1 MKKLLS
7 VLLASAITISAVGG
21 LAACKKGA
29 KEDEHEI
36 IVWAPDAAKAT
47 YEKLADDFLKS
58 DPTKYGDYTVTV
70 IAKDEGDVESSL
82 SNDAAMGADVFFFPG
97 GHINDMLK
105 KKHLLA
111 TTAAQ
116 TAAIKNDNAENT
128 VKPALVGN
136 VAYAFPAT
144 SDNGYFLWYRKDL
157 VSETDVETLDG
168 LVAAAKRQNKNIM
181 FEYGNGWYAPS
192 FWFGMGCHLDYN
204 TEGVYETDI
213 DNANGKKAMQAW
225 YNYLN
230 PTDNKMKNGNQL
242 IVKANKDQNGE
253 YATNLANGTAV
264 AGVIGTWIADDLKIK
279 LAKANDIDVGTA
291 TKVSELD
298 DAKKTAVET
307 LFSQKIGA
315 AKLPTF
321 TADKGLA
328 TEKQVQMGS
337 FSAGKYCGVNNLRK
351 YDAKKQVALELA
363 AYFTGKTGQKLRYD
377 NTSAIPANK
386 ELQESADVASSDIV
400 KALLAQNAEGGYLEQ
415 THKTEMWDLM
425 GGIGNN
431 IVAGTTTADK
441 LDEALTAVANSLRAE

>member
-47 YEKLADDFLKS
+47 YEKLAADFKAS
-58 DPTKYGDYTVTV
+58 DPTKYGDYTITV

-105 KKHLLA
+105 KKHLLELTSAQA
-111 TTAAQ
+111 TAVA
-116 TAAIKNDNAENT
+116 NDNAENT
-128 VKPALVGN
+128 VTPAVSGGKT
-136 VAYAFPAT
+136 YAFPAT
-144 SDNGYFLWYRKDL
+144 SDNGYFLWYRKDFISADK
-157 VSETDVETLDG
+157 VAKLDD
-168 LVAAAKRQNKNIM
+168 LVAEAKKQNKNIM
-181 FEYGNGWYAPS
+181 FKYDDGWYAPS

-204 TEGVYETDI
+204 TEGVYTTDI

-242 IVKANKDQNGE
+242 IATANKDANGE
-253 YATNLANGTAV
+253 WATNLANGKAI
-264 AGVIGTWIADDLKIK
+264 AGVIGTWITDDLKIK
-279 LAKANDIDVGTA
+279 LAKENSIDVGTA
-291 TKVSELD
+291 TKVDDLD
-298 DAKKTAVET
+298 ATKKAAVEA
-307 LFSQKIGA
+307 LFNEKIGA

-321 TADKGLA
+321 TCDG
-328 TEKQVQMGS
+328 KQVQMGS
-337 FSAGKYCGVNNLRK
+337 FCAGKYCGVNNLRK
-351 YDAKKQVALELA
+351 YDAKKAVSLELA
-363 AYFTGKTGQKLRYD
+363 AYFTGKTGQQLRYT

-386 ELQESADVASSDIV
+386 ELQASEAVASNDIV
-400 KALLAQNAEGGYLEQ
+400 KAFLAQNAAGGYLEQ
-415 THKTEMWDLM
+415 NHRSEMWDLV
-425 GGIGNN
+425 GGIGKN
-431 IVAGTTTADK
+431 IVAGNTTADG
-441 LDEALTAVANSLRAE
+441 LDAALTAVANALRAE